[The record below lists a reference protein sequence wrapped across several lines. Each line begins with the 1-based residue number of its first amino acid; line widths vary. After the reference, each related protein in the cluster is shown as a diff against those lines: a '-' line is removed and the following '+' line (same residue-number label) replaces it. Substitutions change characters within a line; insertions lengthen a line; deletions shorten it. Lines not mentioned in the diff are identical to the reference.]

1 MATIMLR
8 IAPVTNSMMLIL
20 PVVANCRTENAPL
33 FAVRF
38 AGVVDAVVVVDFA
51 ISPVCCCR
59 ATVLLP
65 SLTFIFPLLVS

>member
-51 ISPVCCCR
+51 ISPVAAAAPLCC
-59 ATVLLP
+59 
-65 SLTFIFPLLVS
+65 FHH

>member
-38 AGVVDAVVVVDFA
+38 AGVVDAVVDFA
-51 ISPVCCCR
+51 ISPVAAAAPLCC
-59 ATVLLP
+59 
-65 SLTFIFPLLVS
+65 FHH